1 MVKFWY
7 IIFSVYILFLSTIH
21 CSDENSYSESDT
33 QTSVMTASESGDHCP
48 DETAC
53 SPFCVCSCA
62 GCQGF
67 NIETTPLF
75 VTKLD
80 QAIDSNVI
88 PYESDFI
95 SQFVAN
101 IWQPPKI

>member
-1 MVKFWY
+1 MFL
-7 IIFSVYILFLSTIH
+7 LFLSTIH
-21 CSDENSYSESDT
+21 CSEGNSYSESDSET
-33 QTSVMTASESGDHCP
+33 IQVFASETGDTCP

-53 SPFCVCSCA
+53 SPFCVCSCS

-75 VTKLD
+75 ATTLD
-80 QAIDSNVI
+80 QATDSNVI
-88 PYESDFI
+88 PYEPGFI

>member
-1 MVKFWY
+1 MKFFCF
-7 IIFSVYILFLSTIH
+7 IFSVYILFLSTIH
-21 CSDENSYSESDT
+21 CSENKNCVESKYD
-33 QTSVMTASESGDHCP
+33 QIAASQCDDNCNE
-48 DETAC
+48 ETAC

-75 VTKLD
+75 ATRIDQTIETKVP
-80 QAIDSNVI
+80 S
-88 PYESDFI
+88 YESDFV